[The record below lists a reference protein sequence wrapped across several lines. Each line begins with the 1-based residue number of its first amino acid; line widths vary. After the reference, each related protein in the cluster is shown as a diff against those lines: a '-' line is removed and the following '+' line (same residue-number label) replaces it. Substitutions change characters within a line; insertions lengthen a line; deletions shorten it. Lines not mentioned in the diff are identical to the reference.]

1 MKISSLKILALCAF
15 LFGAFG
21 ASAQFNLGKLG
32 SAGEKILESLTLS
45 DAQVA
50 AYVKES
56 VEKMD
61 SENKV
66 LPESDPYSQRL
77 AKLTSSIKEVEG
89 IPLNFKVYKTDEIN
103 AFACP
108 DGSVRVY
115 TGIMDLLN
123 DNELLGV
130 IGHEV
135 GHVAKHHSRKAMQ
148 ATLRNSALQDAV
160 SSAGGTVAKL
170 TESQLGALTQTFANA
185 KYSQKQEKEADEYGY
200 QFLVINKVN
209 PWGIVSAFEKMQS
222 LEGAAAQSGYITKM
236 FSSHPDTASR
246 IKNMTKKCVKS
257 GYERP

>member
-15 LFGAFG
+15 LFGALG

-77 AKLTSSIKEVEG
+77 AKLTANLKDVDG
-89 IPLNFKVYKTDEIN
+89 IPLNFKVYKTNEIN

-115 TGIMDLLN
+115 TGIMDLLD

-148 ATLRNSALQDAV
+148 KALQNDAFKDV
-160 SSAGGTVAKL
+160 LSSTGGSIAKL
-170 TESQLGALTQTFANA
+170 TDSQLGAIATSLASAN
-185 KYSQKQEKEADEYGY
+185 YSQKQEKEADEYGY
-200 QFLVINKVN
+200 QFLVMNKVN

-222 LEGAAAQSGYITKM
+222 LEGPAAQSGYITKM

>member
-1 MKISSLKILALCAF
+1 
-15 LFGAFG
+15 
-21 ASAQFNLGKLG
+21 
-32 SAGEKILESLTLS
+32 
-45 DAQVA
+45 
-50 AYVKES
+50 
-56 VEKMD
+56 MD